1 MVSLAFTL
9 QSCGLKQGCDHLEF
23 HLTIASS
30 KIHVRSGKTL
40 WNYSALEVKK
50 IIYVFSVYLS
60 ISKNSE
66 VLEQKVIMKHQ
77 ASPK

>member
-9 QSCGLKQGCDHLEF
+9 QSCGQKQGCDHLEF

-30 KIHVRSGKTL
+30 KIH

-50 IIYVFSVYLS
+50 LIYVFSVYLS
-60 ISKNSE
+60 ISINSE